1 MGDANTETFPARRQ
15 AGGGEHQGR
24 AGAGIQEKTAP
35 STSWTPGHAA
45 PLSSSNPQCSFSP
58 PDPCIHSA
66 LCLRCHSPTSL
77 PGELQ
82 FLPNSNVIS
91 SEGFPAPPGKM
102 RLPGQGSHTFLDFP
116 NTQDTGNLQNYCT
129 PSVSLAIINAAG
141 SGHCFA
147 YMLRPPALTTVASTQ
162 QEVKVPMLGM

>member
-1 MGDANTETFPARRQ
+1 MGDANTETFPVRRQ
-15 AGGGEHQGR
+15 AGSGKHQGKAQR
-24 AGAGIQEKTAP
+24 PGSRRRQLLP
-35 STSWTPGHAA
+35 VSWTPGHAA
-45 PLSSSNPQCSFSP
+45 PLFVSNPQCSFSP
-58 PDPCIHSA
+58 PDLCIHSA

-102 RLPGQGSHTFLDFP
+102 RLPSQGSHTFLDFP

-129 PSVSLAIINAAG
+129 PSVSLAIIKAAG
-141 SGHCFA
+141 SWHCLA
-147 YMLRPPALTTVASTQ
+147 CMLRPPALTTVAR
-162 QEVKVPMLGM
+162 VKVPMLGM